1 MLDSRPAR
9 VQLPSAESGGSMKN
23 CVVSWVP
30 NKIDIAQDPEK
41 GWAVVKFGRDDDYVE
56 LMFPKSAVE
65 PLFKQIV
72 DTIKQNDELYQ
83 AEQAGKETN

>member
-1 MLDSRPAR
+1 
-9 VQLPSAESGGSMKN
+9 MKN

-30 NKIDIAQDPEK
+30 NKIDIAQDPVM
-41 GWAVVKFGRDDDYVE
+41 GSAVLKFGVDDDYVE

-72 DTIKQNDELYQ
+72 DTLKHNDETFQ
-83 AEQAGKETN
+83 AAQSDKPSS